1 MSNLPRAILVT
12 GGSGFIG
19 SNFIRH
25 VLSINS
31 TVQVIN
37 FDLLTYAGNL
47 RNNEEV
53 ANEERY
59 SFIRGDIADPKHV
72 SDLFRNY
79 PIDVVINFAAETHV
93 DRSIEDSSVFART
106 NFVGTQCLLDGAR
119 RKGVSKYIQIS
130 TDEVYGSLGPEGAF
144 REDTP
149 LNPTN
154 PYSATK
160 AAADLLVLSYAK
172 THGLPA
178 SITRCSNNFGPNQ
191 FPEKFIPLL
200 ITNTM
205 QGQPIPLY
213 GEGLNRREWIYVD
226 DHSRA
231 VWKAVSEAQTGEVYN
246 IGGGTELSNIDVAK
260 TVLRLMGKPESL
272 IKLVAD
278 RPAHDLR
285 YAIDCSKINQAWGWS
300 AETDFTNGIEK
311 TIDWYRK
318 NDEWVKD
325 VKDDSYLS
333 YYERHYTNRDQTL
346 ASYKERS

>member
-1 MSNLPRAILVT
+1 M
-12 GGSGFIG
+12 
-19 SNFIRH
+19 
-25 VLSINS
+25 
-31 TVQVIN
+31 
-37 FDLLTYAGNL
+37 
-47 RNNEEV
+47 
-53 ANEERY
+53 
-59 SFIRGDIADPKHV
+59 
-72 SDLFRNY
+72 
-79 PIDVVINFAAETHV
+79 
-93 DRSIEDSSVFART
+93 
-106 NFVGTQCLLDGAR
+106 
-119 RKGVSKYIQIS
+119 
-130 TDEVYGSLGPEGAF
+130 
-144 REDTP
+144 
-149 LNPTN
+149 
-154 PYSATK
+154 
-160 AAADLLVLSYAK
+160 
-172 THGLPA
+172 
-178 SITRCSNNFGPNQ
+178 
-191 FPEKFIPLL
+191 
-200 ITNTM
+200 
-205 QGQPIPLY
+205 
-213 GEGLNRREWIYVD
+213 D

-300 AETDFTNGIEK
+300 SETDFTTGIEK